1 MIRLQI
7 VAPDQRQLLF
17 NLNQKYLYEMTN
29 FYDDPL
35 DEWGNL
41 HYGHFD
47 EYFTDPARTALL
59 IYDDDALSGFAML
72 NPYSYFGGKTD
83 HVMAEFTI
91 FPMYRRRHLAT
102 RAAEAVFARCPGAGR
117 SSSTKKTPR
126 PGPSGP
132 GSRRGMPQPSAA
144 SATRRRC
151 CALRW
156 NDGRA
161 KQHPLPPVYE
171 S

>member
-1 MIRLQI
+1 MIRLQR
-7 VAPDQRQLLF
+7 VTPDQRQLLF

-35 DEWGNL
+35 DERGNL

-59 IYDDDALSGFAML
+59 IYDGDALAGFAML
-72 NPYSYFGGKTD
+72 NPCSYFGGTVD

-102 RAAEAVFARCPGAGR
+102 GAAEAIFERWPGRWEVKFNEKNAAARSLWTGVTARYAP
-117 SSSTKKTPR
+117 TV
-126 PGPSGP
+126 
-132 GSRRGMPQPSAA
+132 RRLSDEETVLCFEVA
-144 SATRRRC
+144 
-151 CALRW
+151 
-156 NDGRA
+156 
-161 KQHPLPPVYE
+161 
-171 S
+171 